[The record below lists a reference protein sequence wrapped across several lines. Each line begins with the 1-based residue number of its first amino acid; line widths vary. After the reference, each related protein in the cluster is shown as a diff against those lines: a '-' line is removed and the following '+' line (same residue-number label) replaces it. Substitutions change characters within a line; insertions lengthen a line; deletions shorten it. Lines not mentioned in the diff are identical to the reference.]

1 MVRTPKNQGW
11 TDEYYTLEFEAV
23 SEFSCRY
30 ETGGCNSM
38 SQMITIYVR
47 GVYLPGFELIPS
59 LAMLGFAAAVIAKR
73 RAGDD
78 EDDDDAEWHESAPG
92 L

>member
-1 MVRTPKNQGW
+1 
-11 TDEYYTLEFEAV
+11 
-23 SEFSCRY
+23 
-30 ETGGCNSM
+30 M

-59 LAMLGFAAAVIAKR
+59 LAMLGFAAAVIAR
-73 RAGDD
+73 RNID
-78 EDDDDAEWHESAPG
+78 EEDEESEWKEAAPG